1 MRFRFTALPLLAS
14 FLFAAPA
21 LAPKVVYIPFEAA
34 KPVVEA
40 FKGSLPAD
48 LKSKPE
54 TAVAAE
60 WPQWVRKQ
68 DQGVRAR
75 LEQGDEDS
83 LVNLLLYGTSFTKQP
98 RVTDELMD
106 DAENEGKVMG
116 QDSPKMKA
124 LPVIFQSRVRDL
136 VTALSAPGNN
146 ERLQYMRH
154 MLENKGY
161 DLSTP
166 AGKNAVAQLLITDL
180 KRMHEEFVSYHKQL
194 EAARQLDTE
203 AQFHARSQLF
213 RNRGLAL
220 DTSLSPDYALEQA
233 LKGLLEKKLFSPGS
247 VRRVA
252 IIGPGLDFV
261 DKREGYDFYP
271 QQTIQPFAVMD
282 SLLRLGLSTK
292 ANLRVTTLDISSRVL
307 NHVRQARARAQRSVP
322 YTIQLPLNKR
332 IPWKEGT
339 LAYWRSFGDHIGKSV
354 PPVRVPPEVGGAVE
368 VRAVQLPPSMVLRIT
383 PVDLNAVW
391 QREVLPAGQHY
402 DLIIATNVLVYYDQF
417 EQALAESN
425 IQEMLRPGGV
435 FLCNNALPDVA
446 SLAIHPAGETTTI
459 YSDRPDDGDQ
469 IVWYVRK

>member
-1 MRFRFTALPLLAS
+1 MQFCPLPSILLAS
-14 FLFAAPA
+14 VLFAAPA
-21 LAPKVVYIPFEAA
+21 PAPRVVYIPFTAA
-34 KPVVEA
+34 KPIVEV
-40 FKGSLPAD
+40 FKDSLPPD
-48 LKSKPE
+48 LKGKPE
-54 TAVAAE
+54 AVIAAE
-60 WPQWVRKQ
+60 WPEWVRQQ
-68 DQGVRAR
+68 DQSVRAR

-98 RVTDELMD
+98 RVTDQLLA
-106 DAENEGKVMG
+106 DAENESKIKG

-124 LPVIFQSRVRDL
+124 LPVIFQTRVQDL
-136 VTALSAPGNN
+136 ITALSAPGNN

-154 MLENKGY
+154 MLQNKGY
-161 DLSTP
+161 DLSTA
-166 AGKNAVAQLLITDL
+166 AGKSAVAQLLVTDL
-180 KRMHEEFVSYHKQL
+180 QRMRQEFTNYHKQL
-194 EAARQLDTE
+194 EAARQLDAD
-203 AQFHARSQLF
+203 AQFQARSQLF
-213 RNRGLAL
+213 HNRGLAL

-233 LKGLLEKKLFSPGS
+233 LKALLDQKLFSPGS

-292 ANLRVTTLDISSRVL
+292 TNLHLTTLDISSRVL
-307 NHVRQARARAQRSVP
+307 NHVREARVKAQRGVP
-322 YTIQLPLNKR
+322 YTIQLPLNKK
-332 IPWKEGT
+332 IPWKDGT
-339 LAYWRSFGDHIGKSV
+339 IAYWRSFGDHIGKPV
-354 PPVRVPPEVGGAVE
+354 PPVRVPPEVGGGVD
-368 VRAVQLPPSMVLRIT
+368 VRAVRLPASMVLRIT

-391 QREVLPAGQHY
+391 QREQLPADQRY

-417 EQALAESN
+417 EQALAEDN

-446 SLAIHPAGETTTI
+446 TLGIHPAGVTTTV

-469 IVWYVRK
+469 IVWYLRK